1 MKFIFRH
8 PFLPVIGLLLSTLF
22 LTAQAN
28 QNVEIGIVIDGP
40 WERNQEVQQM
50 FENEILALTSGEF
63 NVTFPKDKTIV
74 CDWSPQSIGKAV
86 DQLLSDKEVDLILA
100 LGVIASNDI
109 CHRGD
114 LPKPA
119 IAPVV
124 IDPVLQELP
133 MKDGASGVKN
143 LNYLAFPNNFENDI
157 KAFLKIVKF
166 KKLAVIHNEY
176 YHQAIPHL
184 HSQSES
190 ILKKYGIE
198 TVFLD
203 IKRSADEVFSK
214 MPSDIEAVYLAPV
227 LNLELGEFDR
237 LVEGFIERKLPS
249 FSLLGKSE
257 VERGILATSNPDI
270 FPKLTRRVA
279 LNVQRILLG
288 EDAGTI
294 PFGFSAGE
302 QIVINMETARKINVY
317 PNWSILTEAELIS
330 PIREKQV
337 NRVISLESV
346 VHEAINANLDLAAE
360 ERLVAAGQKEVAIAR
375 GNLLPQI
382 DLSATGVM
390 IDKDRAEA
398 SFGSQA
404 ERTLSGTAS
413 ATQLIFSDEAW
424 ANLSI
429 QKKLQKS
436 REYNRDQLRL
446 DIVQEAAT
454 AYLNILRTKTFE
466 KIQRENLQLTKSNLE
481 LAQIRE
487 SIGSSGPGEVYRWE
501 NQIATNRK
509 TVIEANSQRN
519 LAEIALNRLL
529 HLPLE
534 ESFATTETSLDDP
547 VLLTSNKA
555 FLDKMGNPWTFKV
568 LRSFLVKE
576 GLGNSPELQSLNAA
590 IAARKRILA
599 SANRAFILPTL
610 ALQGQVTNIF
620 SREGAGSDFGG
631 SLQLPPQFSGIFPTV
646 DDINWN
652 VAVNLSF
659 PLFKGGAKF
668 AERARAFE
676 ELSQLQTEQKS
687 VAEKIDQRIR
697 SALHLTGA
705 SYAGIEQARLAADAA
720 HKTLNLVQD
729 SYREGVVSILDL
741 IDAQNAA
748 LISDEVAANAV
759 YDFIIDLMEVERSI
773 GEFDFMRTDE
783 ERAAFFNRMD
793 NYFKQV
799 SESDIE
805 Q

>member
-1 MKFIFRH
+1 MNSMVKYLGI
-8 PFLPVIGLLLSTLF
+8 LVSCTLVLSIT
-22 LTAQAN
+22 LTARPSSMIQ
-28 QNVEIGIVIDGP
+28 IGIVVDGP
-40 WERNQEVQQM
+40 WEHNQEVQQM

-63 NVTFPKDKTIV
+63 DVTFPKDKTIV
-74 CDWSPQSIGKAV
+74 CDWSPESIRSAI
-86 DQLLSDKEVDLILA
+86 DQLLSDNGIDLILA

-109 CHRGD
+109 CHRGN

-133 MKDGASGVKN
+133 MKDGASGIRN

-184 HSQSES
+184 RSQSES
-190 ILKKYGIE
+190 VLKKYEIE
-198 TVFLD
+198 PVFFD
-203 IKRSADEVFSK
+203 IKKSADEVFSK

-227 LNLELGEFDR
+227 LNLDAGEFDR
-237 LVEGFIERKLPS
+237 LVEGFIQRKLPS

-257 VERGILATSNPDI
+257 VEKGILATSNPDI

-294 PFGFSAGE
+294 PFGFTAGE
-302 QIVINMETARKINVY
+302 QITINMETARKINVY

-330 PIREKQV
+330 PVREKQV
-337 NRVISLESV
+337 QRVVNLGSIV
-346 VHEAINANLDLAAE
+346 NEAIDVNLDLATE
-360 ERLVAAGQKEVAIAR
+360 ERFVAAGAKEVAIAR
-375 GNLLPQI
+375 SNLLPRI

-404 ERTLSGTAS
+404 ERTVSGTAT
-413 ATQLIFSDEAW
+413 ATQVIFSDEAW
-424 ANLSI
+424 TNLSI
-429 QKKLQKS
+429 QKNLQKS
-436 REYNRDQLRL
+436 REYNRNQLKL

-454 AYLNILRTKTFE
+454 TYLNVLRTKTFE

-529 HLPLE
+529 HRPLE
-534 ESFATTETSLDDP
+534 ESFATTETNLNDP

-555 FLDKMGNPWTFKV
+555 FLDKLGNPWTFKV
-568 LRSFLVKE
+568 MRKFLVEE
-576 GLGNSPELQSLNAA
+576 GLENSPELQSLDAA
-590 IAARKRILA
+590 ILVHKRILA
-599 SANRAFILPTL
+599 SANRAFFLPTL

-620 SREGAGSDFGG
+620 SRDGAGSDFGG
-631 SLQLPPQFSGIFPTV
+631 SLQLPPQFSDIFPKV
-646 DDINWN
+646 DDVNWN

-659 PLFKGGAKF
+659 PLLKGGSKF
-668 AERARAFE
+668 AERAQASE

-687 VAEKIDQRIR
+687 VAEKIEQRIR
-697 SALHLTGA
+697 SALHVAGA
-705 SYAGIEQARLAADAA
+705 SYAGIEQARLAAEAA
-720 HKTLNLVQD
+720 HKTLGLVQD

-759 YDFIIDLMEVERSI
+759 YDFIIDLMEVERSV

-783 ERAAFFNRMD
+783 ERDAFFNRMD

-799 SESDIE
+799 SESDE